1 MRRPPGAPFDEA
13 EQRSVIQ
20 THLREPKT
28 IESSLLRPTQG
39 KVMND
44 SPYFVAHRSGTC
56 CPLLDHSIVVAGRL
70 GPQQL
75 PYLML
80 KCSLGSFVIW
90 LGRL

>member
-1 MRRPPGAPFDEA
+1 MY
-13 EQRSVIQ
+13 
-20 THLREPKT
+20 
-28 IESSLLRPTQG
+28 
-39 KVMND
+39 D
-44 SPYFVAHRSGTC
+44 SPYFGAHRSGTC